1 MKLRDIVTIMLPEP
15 SDVAEARAAALR
27 DEPSLAVGPR
37 LPLDDAAELSEPRI
51 DAEPETIVDDD
62 AGQEA
67 ETKDDIVAKDDA
79 DTPGDGLSSV
89 AKGVR
94 DTTTDGDA
102 LVVDCAD

>member
-1 MKLRDIVTIMLPEP
+1 MKLRDIVTIMLSEP

-37 LPLDDAAELSEPRI
+37 LLDDAAELSEPRI
-51 DAEPETIVDDD
+51 DAEPETIADDD

-67 ETKDDIVAKDDA
+67 ETKDDIVTKDDA

-89 AKGVR
+89 AKGVME
-94 DTTTDGDA
+94 TTTDGDA